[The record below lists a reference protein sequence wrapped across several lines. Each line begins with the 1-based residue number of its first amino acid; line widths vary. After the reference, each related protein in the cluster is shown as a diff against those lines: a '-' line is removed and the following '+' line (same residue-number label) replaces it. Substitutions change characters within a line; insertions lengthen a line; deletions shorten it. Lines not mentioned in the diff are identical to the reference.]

1 MDSSASASDPE
12 IWGCGWRR
20 VSSTPESEASVTFFF
35 SQQALVIR
43 DSEKKT
49 IPAEQLVVGD
59 IVEIKGGDQ
68 VPADV
73 RVLTAQGCK
82 VSGAGPSRVMLVAS
96 WRPSSFQVSV
106 CGAAGN
112 KMPHFELF
120 SKFFLGRQFISHWG
134 I

>member
-1 MDSSASASDPE
+1 MHRHLILRFGGVGEGGSAALQNLRHLSH
-12 IWGCGWRR
+12 
-20 VSSTPESEASVTFFF
+20 FFF

-82 VSGAGPSRVMLVAS
+82 VSGMGPSRVMLVAS

-106 CGAAGN
+106 RGAAGN

-120 SKFFLGRQFISHWG
+120 SKFLLGRQFISHWG